1 MPTLTVG
8 LPVYNGERFLAQA
21 LDDLLAQ
28 TLTDLEVVIS
38 DNASTD
44 ATPSI
49 ARAYAERDARV
60 RYLRQDHNLG
70 AAGNHD
76 AVLAA
81 ARGRYFAW
89 GSDDDRYAPTLYER
103 CIAAL
108 EADPGLILAH
118 AHAAFIGED
127 GSVVAPAPYL
137 LDTASPDPARR
148 LRSLL
153 HGSGGN
159 DFYGVARTEVFREI
173 GPLGSFHNADR
184 VHVTAFALRG
194 RFHQVPEVLY
204 FRRDHPGRGERL
216 PGLRARCVG
225 LDPRRADRLRHPIAR
240 LLIEYVAGYV
250 RLILVAPLSPRDRA
264 RCLGALGGWLLS
276 RVLPGRGRRIMAT
289 TDPAVSARRAGGR
302 PRVAALGYYGI
313 GNLGNEALLAAFA
326 DRLRRDVPEAELS
339 VLAVDPGAVRAEHGL
354 PATRLMSYR
363 RDLAGGGPVVTA
375 LKVLG
380 RLADL
385 PRLFRAVGGVDA
397 VVVPGSGVMETGLGL
412 RPWGLPY
419 WLFVVALC
427 CRLRGRRLALISIGA
442 EPGRDRT
449 TRRLHR
455 WTAALA
461 TSVSVRD
468 QGSRRALAA
477 DGVRRPVGV
486 APDLVFG
493 TDLDTDLGTGVGA
506 GVPGHVALGVMA
518 YYGGPQTP
526 ERGPAVREAYTAA
539 LAKLTDE
546 LLARGHTVTLV
557 IGDAADREVA
567 EDVAARVG
575 TIRAAGTVRV
585 SPAQTLAEVA
595 RELARAEVV
604 LASRFHTLVAAL
616 ALGRPCVALGY
627 APKSA
632 ELLAAFGLDP
642 ATQPMDR
649 IDAAELA
656 TQLERARGVLPD
668 PRALP
673 RLRAALDLQYDH
685 LWKELRP

>member
-1 MPTLTVG
+1 MPTQTPRLTVG

-28 TLTDLEVVIS
+28 TVTDLEVVIS

-44 ATPSI
+44 ATPAI
-49 ARAYAERDARV
+49 ARAYAARDPRV

-103 CIAAL
+103 CLAAL
-108 EADPGLILAH
+108 EADPGLVLAH

-137 LDTASPDPARR
+137 LDTSSPDPAQR

-240 LLIEYVAGYV
+240 LLIEYVVAYV
-250 RLILVAPLSPRDRA
+250 RLILRAPLSGRDRA
-264 RCLGALGGWLLS
+264 RCLQAFGGWLLS

-289 TDPAVSARRAGGR
+289 TDPAVSARRGGGR
-302 PRVAALGYYGI
+302 LRVAALGYYGI
-313 GNLGNEALLAAFA
+313 GNLGNEALLTAFA
-326 DRLRRDVPEAELS
+326 DRLQRDLPEAQLS
-339 VLAVDPGAVRAEHGL
+339 VLAVDPAAVRAEHGL
-354 PATRLMSYR
+354 PATRLMTYR
-363 RDLAGGGPVVTA
+363 RDLAGGGPVVTV

-380 RLADL
+380 RIADV
-385 PRLFRAVGGVDA
+385 PRLFRAVGRVDA
-397 VVVPGSGVMETGLGL
+397 VVVPSSGVMETGLGL
-412 RPWGLPY
+412 RPWGLSY
-419 WLFVVALC
+419 WLFVVALS
-427 CRLRGRRLALISIGA
+427 CRLRGRRLALVSIGA
-442 EPGRDRT
+442 QPGRDLA
-449 TRRLHR
+449 TRLLHR
-455 WTAALA
+455 WTAGLA
-461 TSVSVRD
+461 TSISVRD
-468 QGSRRALAA
+468 EGSYRALVA
-477 DGVRRPVGV
+477 DGVRRPVGL

-493 TDLDTDLGTGVGA
+493 LDLEAGA
-506 GVPGHVALGVMA
+506 EAARPGQVALGAMA

-546 LLARGHTVTLV
+546 LVARGYAVTLV

-567 EDVAARVG
+567 EDVAAR
-575 TIRAAGTVRV
+575 AGARVVRV
-585 SPAQTLAEVA
+585 SPATTLVDVA
-595 RELARAEVV
+595 TELARAEVV
-604 LASRFHTLVAAL
+604 VASRFHTLVAAL
-616 ALGRPCVALGY
+616 VLGRPCVALGY

-632 ELLAAFGLDP
+632 ELLTAFGLDA

-649 IDAAELA
+649 IDAAALA
-656 TQLERARGVLPD
+656 AQLERARGLLPD
-668 PRALP
+668 RTTLP
-673 RLRAALDLQYDH
+673 RLRAALDFQYDQ

>member
-8 LPVYNGERFLAQA
+8 LPVHNGERFLAEA

-44 ATPSI
+44 GTPRI
-49 ARAYAERDARV
+49 ARAYAERDPRV
-60 RYLRQDHNLG
+60 RYLRQERNLG

-103 CIAAL
+103 CVAAL
-108 EADPGLILAH
+108 EADPGLVLAH

-137 LDTASPDPARR
+137 LDTSSPDPARR

-159 DFYGVARTEVFREI
+159 DFYGVARTEVFRAI

-204 FRRDHPGRGERL
+204 LRRDHPGRGERL
-216 PGLRARCVG
+216 PGLRARCAG
-225 LDPRRADRLRHPIAR
+225 LDPRRANRLRHPIAR
-240 LLIEYVAGYV
+240 LLIEYVAAYL
-250 RLILVAPLSPRDRA
+250 RLIRHAPLSLRDRG

-276 RVLPGRGRRIMAT
+276 RVLPGRARRIMAT
-289 TDPAVSARRAGGR
+289 TDPAVSARRDRAPR
-302 PRVAALGYYGI
+302 RLRVAALGYYGI

-326 DRLRRDVPEAELS
+326 ERLRRDLPEAELS
-339 VLAVDPGAVRAEHGL
+339 VLGVDPAAVHVEHGV
-354 PATRLMSYR
+354 PATRLMTYR
-363 RDLAGGGPVVTA
+363 RDLAGGGPIVTA

-380 RLADL
+380 RIADV
-385 PRLFRAVGGVDA
+385 PRLFRAVGRVDA

-427 CRLRGRRLALISIGA
+427 CRLRRRRLALVSIGA
-442 EPGRDRT
+442 QPGRDRT
-449 TRRLHR
+449 TRLLHR
-455 WTAALA
+455 WTARLA

-468 QGSRRALAA
+468 EGSRRALVA
-477 DGVRRPVGV
+477 DGVRRAVAV
-486 APDLVFG
+486 APDLVLG
-493 TDLDTDLGTGVGA
+493 ADLGVRTA
-506 GVPGHVALGVMA
+506 AIPGRIALGAMA

-526 ERGPAVREAYTAA
+526 DRGPAVREAYTAA

-575 TIRAAGTVRV
+575 PGEVRV
-585 SPAQTLAEVA
+585 SPAETLAEVA
-595 RELARAEVV
+595 AELARAEVV
-604 LASRFHTLVAAL
+604 VASRFHTLVAAL

-627 APKSA
+627 GPKSA
-632 ELLAAFGLDP
+632 ELLTAFGLDP
-642 ATQPMDR
+642 ARATQPMDR
-649 IDAAELA
+649 IDVAALA
-656 TQLERARGVLPD
+656 AQLEQARAVPPD
-668 PRALP
+668 PTALP
-673 RLRAALDLQYDH
+673 RLRAALDVQYDQ
-685 LWKELRP
+685 LWKELR

>member
-1 MPTLTVG
+1 MRTLTVG
-8 LPVYNGERFLAQA
+8 LPVHNGERFLAQA

-44 ATPSI
+44 ATARI
-49 ARAYAERDARV
+49 ARAYAERDPRV
-60 RYLRQDHNLG
+60 RYLRQERNLG

-108 EADPGLILAH
+108 EADPGLVLAH

-127 GSVVAPAPYL
+127 GTVVAPAPYL
-137 LDTASPDPARR
+137 LDTASPDPVRR

-159 DFYGVARTEVFREI
+159 DFYGVARTEVFRDI

-194 RFHQVPEVLY
+194 RFHQVSEVLY

-216 PGLRARCVG
+216 PGLRARCAG
-225 LDPRRADRLRHPIAR
+225 LDPRRADRLRHPVAR
-240 LLIEYVAGYV
+240 LLIEYVAAYV
-250 RLILVAPLSPRDRA
+250 RLILRAPLGPRERL

-276 RVLPGRGRRIMAT
+276 RVLPGRAGRIMASA
-289 TDPAVSARRAGGR
+289 DPAVRARRPASGGR
-302 PRVAALGYYGI
+302 LRVAALGYYGI

-326 DRLRRDVPEAELS
+326 ERLRRDLPEAELS
-339 VLAVDPGAVRAEHGL
+339 AFAVDPEAVHVEHGL
-354 PATRLMSYR
+354 PATRLMTYR
-363 RDLAGGGPVVTA
+363 HDLAGGGPVVTV
-375 LKVLG
+375 LKVLS
-380 RLADL
+380 RVVDV
-385 PRLFRAVGGVDA
+385 PRLFRAVGRVDA

-419 WLFVVALC
+419 WLFVVALS
-427 CRLRGRRLALISIGA
+427 CRLRRRRLALVSIGA
-442 EPGRDRT
+442 QPGRDRI
-449 TRRLHR
+449 TRLLHR

-468 QGSRRALAA
+468 EGSRRALVA
-477 DGVRRPVGV
+477 DGVRRPVAV
-486 APDLVFG
+486 APDLVLG
-493 TDLDTDLGTGVGA
+493 ADLGTGAVA
-506 GVPGHVALGVMA
+506 PGHVVLGAMA
-518 YYGGPQTP
+518 YYGSPQTP

-539 LAKLTDE
+539 VAKLGEE

-567 EDVAARVG
+567 EDVAARLG
-575 TIRAAGTVRV
+575 AGALRV
-585 SPAQTLAEVA
+585 SPAETMAEVA
-595 RELARAEVV
+595 AELARAEVV

-632 ELLAAFGLDP
+632 ELLTLFGLDP
-642 ATQPMDR
+642 VRVTQPMDQ
-649 IDAAELA
+649 IDVTALA
-656 TQLERARGVLPD
+656 GQLEWARTVPPD
-668 PRALP
+668 PGTLP
-673 RLRAALDLQYDH
+673 RLQAALDLQYDQ
-685 LWKELRP
+685 LWKELRS